1 MEGFPSGQRDQTVN
15 LTAQPSKVR
24 ILLPPPS
31 LSLTQIIIFKYQ
43 TWPMFG
49 SILKVK
55 KVCGGVPEWPKGSDC
70 KSDGSAFEGSN
81 PSPSTISL
89 IISISL
95 VQLPFCLLLFI
106 YHSYIYSFCSDY
118 ILCIKL
124 HFCLKPS
131 LFEDIFYFT
140 IFVFNS
146 NHASRDFKLTIPS

>member
-49 SILKVK
+49 SVLKVRK
-55 KVCGGVPEWPKGSDC
+55 FVEGFPSGQRDQTVNLTAQPSKVRILLPPP
-70 KSDGSAFEGSN
+70 FL
-81 PSPSTISL
+81 SL
-89 IISISL
+89 SI
-95 VQLPFCLLLFI
+95 PILFNFRFVYYSFI
-106 YHSYIYSFCSDY
+106 CHSFIYSFCSNY

-124 HFCLKPS
+124 HFYLKPS
-131 LFEDIFYFT
+131 F
-140 IFVFNS
+140 
-146 NHASRDFKLTIPS
+146 